1 MLARFRRL
9 YGADPLH
16 LLALLASFAVS
27 AAAIVR
33 WFDFSGP
40 DTLRVLVWFGGAI
53 VAHDLVLLPFYSL
66 LDRIAFGRRGRA
78 GAAPARTGDIAYVR
92 IPALLSG
99 LLLLVFYPEIFRLG
113 NATFRTASGQTQTVY
128 LVRWLLASV
137 AMFAVSAIAWAAAHR
152 RLRRPHAGD
161 RDPRRARSR
170 RTRD

>member
-1 MLARFRRL
+1 MRARFRRL

-16 LLALLASFAVS
+16 LLALLASFTVS

-40 DTLRVLVWFGGAI
+40 DTIRVLVWFAGAI

-66 LDRIAFGRRGRA
+66 LDRVAFGRRDPG
-78 GAAPARTGDIAYVR
+78 GAAPAQPGGIAYLR

-113 NATFRTASGQTQTVY
+113 AGTFHTASGQTQNIY
-128 LVRWLLASV
+128 LARWLLASG
-137 AMFAVSAIAWAAAHR
+137 AMFGVSAIAWAAANARR
-152 RLRRPHAGD
+152 RLSRAGAGD
-161 RDPRRARSR
+161 RDPR
-170 RTRD
+170 